1 MRGHGYETRQVL
13 LFHVYVRIFGLH
25 PEQNPPFFFLEDNQ
39 SNPSIK
45 LCPTNLK
52 IRAKGKQNIVQ
63 GHGLFNIDYDNLVLA
78 FEGLQGF
85 LTSPSIDYVEV

>member
-1 MRGHGYETRQVL
+1 MREDGYETRQVL

-52 IRAKGKQNIVQ
+52 IRAKGNKILCRITVNSTSIATT
-63 GHGLFNIDYDNLVLA
+63 LFSLLKVYK
-78 FEGLQGF
+78 G
-85 LTSPSIDYVEV
+85 S